1 MTLVLNGSLTQAMA
15 PMFSD
20 AVGND
25 VARNWMAFVGRGG
38 GRLIPA
44 TDVKQVTYEIQRG
57 NRRTSQLVTRS
68 AVATRLLGA
77 NQKNLDFGSYTQ
89 VARATPLSIEEFAIS
104 NEKLLDKLPGEPT
117 TDSGATRQ
125 FRLRY
130 YAGVA
135 QNEMVKSQ
143 IRLMNNLVGEGIRTG
158 YQTAV
163 TGDTDNL
170 YDFYRNPSNIL
181 TLGTPWGS
189 NPTTATPLANL
200 DTAISQVIAVSNTLP
215 TIALFGN
222 VAWSAFL
229 QTDEVSTFRTET
241 NSDAFVIIGDRA
253 SVPAE
258 YGFLTAAGWEA
269 KGFIRTWEGRQLW
282 VFTCEA
288 LSDNSSGTPVR
299 CMPSNEVVLC
309 NANSR
314 LDAIFGPPE
323 TLPETATDARLYQE
337 WFGFAPGMT
346 PPGQMNS
353 AAGIVSPEMF
363 YLDARRNETKTAY
376 LMRSQTSPLY
386 VPVSTDSWYTFTNAG
401 A

>member
-57 NRRTSQLVTRS
+57 NRRTSKLITRTG
-68 AVATRLLGA
+68 VANRLLGS
-77 NQKNLDFGSYTQ
+77 NQKNIDLGSYTQ
-89 VARATPLSIEEFAIS
+89 VARATPLSMEQYAIT
-104 NEKLLDKLPGEPT
+104 NEKLLEKLPGEPT
-117 TDSGATRQ
+117 TDSGVTRQ

-130 YAGVA
+130 HVGVA
-135 QNEMVKSQ
+135 QNEMLKSQ
-143 IRLMNNLVGEGIRTG
+143 MRLMNDLVGEGIRTG

-163 TGDTDNL
+163 TGDTDNM
-170 YDFYRNPSNIL
+170 YDFYRNASNVV

-189 NPTTATPLANL
+189 NPTTATPLANI
-200 DTAISQVIAVSNTLP
+200 DTACSQLVAVGGVMP

-222 VAWSAFL
+222 VAWSKFL

-241 NSDAFVIIGDRA
+241 NSDAFVSIGDRN

-258 YGFLTAAGWEA
+258 YAFLTAAGWEA
-269 KGFIRTWEGRQLW
+269 KGTIWTWEGRTLW
-282 VFTCEA
+282 VFTCES
-288 LSDNSSGTPVR
+288 LSDNSSGTPTR

-323 TLPETATDARLYQE
+323 TLPETASDVREYQE
-337 WFGFAPGMT
+337 WFGFAPGAT
-346 PPGQMNS
+346 PPGQES
-353 AAGIVSPEMF
+353 FGLVRPEMF
-363 YLDARRNETKTAY
+363 YLDAMRNETKTAY
-376 LMRSQTSPLY
+376 LIRSQTAPLY
-386 VPVSTDSWYTFTNAG
+386 VPVATDEWYTFTNAG

>member
-68 AVATRLLGA
+68 AVANRLLGS

-89 VARATPLSIEEFAIS
+89 VARATPLSIEEYSIHNS
-104 NEKLLDKLPGEPT
+104 KLLDKLPGEPQEG
-117 TDSGATRQ
+117 GATRQ
-125 FRLRY
+125 YRLRY
-130 YAGVA
+130 WAGVA
-135 QNEMVKSQ
+135 QNEMIKAQ

-170 YDFYRNPSNIL
+170 YDFYRNPSNIV

-222 VAWSAFL
+222 TAWSAHF
-229 QTDEVSTFRTET
+229 
-241 NSDAFVIIGDRA
+241 
-253 SVPAE
+253 
-258 YGFLTAAGWEA
+258 
-269 KGFIRTWEGRQLW
+269 
-282 VFTCEA
+282 A
-288 LSDNSSGTPVR
+288 LRPT
-299 CMPSNEVVLC
+299 
-309 NANSR
+309 
-314 LDAIFGPPE
+314 
-323 TLPETATDARLYQE
+323 
-337 WFGFAPGMT
+337 
-346 PPGQMNS
+346 
-353 AAGIVSPEMF
+353 
-363 YLDARRNETKTAY
+363 
-376 LMRSQTSPLY
+376 LMRS
-386 VPVSTDSWYTFTNAG
+386 
-401 A
+401 